1 MSSTDEVLRAAAE
14 ALSHWR
20 DDVVGVEL
28 LSATENLVCGA
39 RTGDG
44 DRLVVRLH
52 RPGYTSLTEL
62 RSEVV
67 WVDALAGSG
76 LAVPVPLAL
85 PAGDHHV
92 EVGVGAERRFASV
105 VSWVAGRPLAESL
118 DDATDSNIA
127 GWYRSLGEAA
137 AHIRRHATEWTPPSW
152 FDRRHW
158 NADGLMGDS
167 PHWGPFWESPV
178 LDDRQRRL
186 FAAARDSLH
195 CDLSELASDPA
206 RYGLIHADLHIG
218 NVMLHESELTVIDF
232 DDAGYGF
239 HGHELAVAVRPLF
252 GTAWFDTARQAMAHG
267 YRNAVDGAEEDIAL
281 IDTFIVVRQLMNIG
295 WLDARPD
302 PRMPARRAESI
313 AVAETSAQRFL
324 DTAGKEKT

>member
-137 AHIRRHATEWTPPSW
+137 AHIRRHGLQDKYRSGRQEAGEGGDITGGGVVGD
-152 FDRRHW
+152 FLRG
-158 NADGLMGDS
+158 ADISYFLLFY
-167 PHWGPFWESPV
+167 PH
-178 LDDRQRRL
+178 
-186 FAAARDSLH
+186 
-195 CDLSELASDPA
+195 
-206 RYGLIHADLHIG
+206 
-218 NVMLHESELTVIDF
+218 T
-232 DDAGYGF
+232 
-239 HGHELAVAVRPLF
+239 AVY
-252 GTAWFDTARQAMAHG
+252 G
-267 YRNAVDGAEEDIAL
+267 YRLNL
-281 IDTFIVVRQLMNIG
+281 
-295 WLDARPD
+295 P
-302 PRMPARRAESI
+302 
-313 AVAETSAQRFL
+313 TS
-324 DTAGKEKT
+324 